1 MIRKDIST
9 VDSVKQL
16 HDFDQEILEQ
26 ILTIEREVFP
36 PLMQSSS
43 EEIKTI
49 ISNKQG
55 IHLLVFNNKKIVG
68 YLTAVPHNDEYQD
81 LIKYDKAF
89 VLDNKA
95 LYIDSIAIKPGHR
108 GLGLARLVF
117 QDLIRIAKQR
127 GFDKISMHVRVS
139 TGLSQRLQSLPAVKF
154 IRRLENWY
162 NFGEPFDY
170 LEINLNKKSS

>member
-1 MIRKDIST
+1 MIKKNIST

-16 HDFDQEILEQ
+16 HDFNQESLEQ
-26 ILTIEREVFP
+26 ILTIERDVFP
-36 PLMQSSS
+36 PLMQSSP

-49 ISNKQG
+49 ISNKKG
-55 IHLLVFNNKKIVG
+55 IHLLVFNNKKVVG
-68 YLTAVPHNDEYQD
+68 YLSAVPHNDEYPD
-81 LIKYDKAF
+81 LIKYDKDFA
-89 VLDNKA
+89 LDDKA

-127 GFDKISMHVRVS
+127 GFDKIGMHVRVS
-139 TGLSQRLQSLPAVKF
+139 TGLSQRLQGLSAVKF
-154 IRRLENWY
+154 IRRLDNWY

-170 LEINLNKKSS
+170 LEISLDKKSS